1 MSPQFI
7 ENLQRK
13 RSNYSHPD
21 QATSQANSL
30 VLLSSGIYTEEERF
44 IFELLQNAV
53 DAHDN
58 FNGLLDVKI
67 LLESNYLIF
76 MHNGAAFSERDIE
89 GLCDVGNGN
98 KMKDATKI
106 GYKGIGFKSVFMR
119 SNDVTVKSG
128 GYCFKFNKE
137 YWSDYWDKYW
147 RIDEYGERDNDKRYA
162 MPWQIIPIEACP
174 PVEINTDGYNVVTYI
189 KLVNSSSVASK
200 ILTLFSNSQFLLF
213 LKSDAIKM
221 TFLVDGNER
230 IRIEKSKVNGQ
241 VVLCSNGSEDSRWL
255 IYCND
260 KVEVPEKLKN
270 LINADINTPDKL
282 KDANTFDLSFAVA
295 LGKNNKLKRLEKEE
309 SLIFTYLPTS
319 YRFGNEGFPFLVN
332 ANFITDAGRQ
342 QLHKDSEWNK
352 LIFSK
357 IPSEFLTWM
366 KDLSTV
372 YDNYWEVLPEK
383 SYGSA
388 NPLES
393 IYEDMMKEAITKIA
407 FIPRKDDSSKKILA
421 SCAFMDRMG
430 VSDAISSTALVGH
443 INRIY
448 EHSFNV
454 TDQIATVWKGSR
466 ILANYGVFIFDKRKI
481 NGLFDDVEVFANLT
495 TDLDIKLVDYLY
507 EYYQQNMSE
516 QDELVDILRKT
527 KFLLDETLQLCTPDE
542 LFYPSSYKQENA
554 LAEGAHIMHA
564 DIYNAFNTKK
574 NQIAWLSTLGVETLS
589 DITFVENVV
598 CRDGYIT
605 SENALEVGRF
615 LFNIY
620 QKEDLFGKI
629 SSYKLKYLHFL
640 TKKGNLRF
648 IKNLYLSAEYKP
660 ELNLESTLDED
671 IFISEKYCAGAST
684 AEWKVFLLKMGA
696 QEDVTEIEDTVELY
710 GDVYANRYDKPF
722 FDDVKKNAQKYG
734 WISYEGWSLKSG
746 FSFGASKVNIDTFT
760 YLSHCDDYKF
770 SKLIF
775 SSILSRFNPDE
786 IKTKVTSVSGATGYI
801 SRTVYPSMLVEVG
814 CKINHFKW
822 VIESC
827 SVIPTTKQDCRK
839 SSEVFS
845 NSIPNINEMVGNYL
859 PVIDVECTVSES
871 WQQYLGLKTY
881 LSLDDYLY
889 LLSAFA
895 ADPECAADNKSKIS
909 LVYQK
914 MVELGCLESEY
925 YRTQIKNWA
934 TSNSILSQKNKFVS
948 PNGLSY
954 ITLDGFSSNNRV
966 YIGNSILNDKIVEL
980 LALMGVKVIT
990 SDSISA
996 EFDSK
1001 SESTELKNILVA
1013 KHSALALLASGEDA
1027 DETVYS
1033 ENRLKLRNLID
1044 DTCFYHCDRIKL
1056 TYGDLNDVIE
1066 KHTFGNQNEFY
1077 YTGDLRP
1084 ANVEPLLTPLCRYLN
1099 LGGKERE
1106 LFIMFFE
1113 TLDAI
1118 KQNLKDKG
1126 YNVNLIEDEPMIDS
1140 GTINVRLDYHPD
1152 ESEYQR
1158 NMITGFKG
1166 EILVYEMLTSMG
1178 YLPECNSIS
1187 SDEDNLHSHR
1197 IEMNGKVYFCT
1208 PNYDKYDMSFMSK
1221 SGKKIYFEVKATT
1234 KSKTSQENMPISY
1247 RELSMAEECTSDANK
1262 QYYIVR
1268 VFDID
1273 TAHPDIYIFNGNL
1286 LSNENLVGIIE
1297 C

>member
-1 MSPQFI
+1 MTPQFI
-7 ENLQRK
+7 QGLQTR
-13 RSNYSHPD
+13 RSQYSHPD

-58 FNGLLDVKI
+58 VNGLLDIKI
-67 LLESNYLIF
+67 LLKADYLIF

-119 SNDVTVKSG
+119 STDVTVKSG

-137 YWSDYWDKYW
+137 YWSDYWDKNW
-147 RIDEYGERDNDKRYA
+147 KTAEYGERDTDKRYA

-174 PVEINTDGYNVVTYI
+174 PVDVNTDGYNVVTYI
-189 KLVNSSSVASK
+189 KLTHSSSIEKK
-200 ILTLFSNSQFLLF
+200 IQTLLSNSQFLLF
-213 LKSDAIKM
+213 LKSDDIKM

-241 VVLCSNGSEDSRWL
+241 VILSSNSIEDSRWL

-260 KVEVPEKLKN
+260 KVEVPENLRN

-282 KDANTFDLSFAVA
+282 KDAKTFDLSFAVA
-295 LGKNNKLKRLEKEE
+295 LGKNNKLKRLEKDE

-372 YDNYWEVLPEK
+372 FDNYWEVLPEK
-383 SYGSA
+383 SYGST

-393 IYEDMMKEAITKIA
+393 IYEDMMKEAIAKIA
-407 FIPRKDDSSKKILA
+407 FIPRKDDTSKKILA
-421 SCAFMDRMG
+421 SDAFMDRMG

-443 INRIY
+443 INRTY
-448 EHSFNV
+448 ERSFNL

-495 TDLDIKLVDYLY
+495 SDLNIKLVDYLY
-507 EYYQQNMSE
+507 EYYQQNQSE
-516 QDELVDILRKT
+516 QDELVGILRKT

-542 LFYPSSYKQENA
+542 LFYPSSYKRQNA
-554 LAEGAHIMHA
+554 LAEGAHIMHD
-564 DIYNAFNTKK
+564 DIYNAVKTKQ
-574 NQIAWLSTLGVETLS
+574 NQITWLSTLGVKTLS

-605 SENALEVGRF
+605 SENALEVGKF
-615 LFNIY
+615 LFNVY

-629 SSYKLKYLHFL
+629 SSFKLKYLHFL

-660 ELNLESTLDED
+660 ELNLEPTLDED
-671 IFISEKYCAGAST
+671 IFISEKYCEETSA

-722 FDDVKKNAQKYG
+722 FDEVRKNAQKYG
-734 WISYEGWSLKSG
+734 WISYEGWSLNSG
-746 FSFGASKVNIDTFT
+746 FSFGASEVNVDTFT

-786 IKTKVTSVSGATGYI
+786 IKTKVTSVSGATGFI
-801 SRTVYPSMLVEVG
+801 SRTVYPSMLAEVG
-814 CKINHFKW
+814 CRINHFKW
-822 VIESC
+822 VIENC
-827 SVIPTTKQDCRK
+827 SVVPTTKQDCRK
-839 SSEVFS
+839 SSEVFT
-845 NSIPNINEMVGNYL
+845 NAIPNINEMAGNYL
-859 PVIDVECTVSES
+859 PVIDVESSVSDS

-881 LSLDDYLY
+881 LTIDDYLY

-895 ADPECAADNKSKIS
+895 ADPEKAIDNKSKIS

-914 MVELGCLESEY
+914 MVEMGCLESEY
-925 YRTQIKNWA
+925 HRTQIKNWA
-934 TSNSILSQKNKFVS
+934 VKNSILSQKNLFVS
-948 PNGLSY
+948 PDELSY
-954 ITLDGFSSNNRV
+954 ITLDGFCSNNRV
-966 YIGNSILNDKIVEL
+966 YIGNPISKDKIVEL

-1001 SESTELKNILVA
+1001 SESSELKNILVA

-1033 ENRLKLRNLID
+1033 ENKSKLLNLID

-1056 TYGDLNDVIE
+1056 TYGDMNDVIE

-1084 ANVEPLLTPLCRYLN
+1084 ANIEPLLTPLCRYLN
-1099 LGGKERE
+1099 LSGKERE

-1113 TLDAI
+1113 TLDGI
-1118 KQNLKDKG
+1118 KLNLKDKG
-1126 YNVNLIEDEPMIDS
+1126 YNVDLIKAETVPDS
-1140 GTINVRLDYHPD
+1140 GNLNVKLDYHPD
-1152 ESEYQR
+1152 VSEQER
-1158 NMITGFKG
+1158 NQITGFKG
-1166 EILVYEMLTSMG
+1166 EILVYEKLVSLGYNPKCLSITSQDDCTHKLTV
-1178 YLPECNSIS
+1178 
-1187 SDEDNLHSHR
+1187 
-1197 IEMNGKVYFCT
+1197 NGKVYYCK
-1208 PNYDKYDMSFMSK
+1208 PNYEKYDISFIAK
-1221 SGKKIYFEVKATT
+1221 NGKQVYIEVKSTT
-1234 KSKTSQENMPISY
+1234 RSKHSQENMPISY
-1247 RELSMAEECTSDANK
+1247 RELTLVEECSKSIDK
-1262 QYYIVR
+1262 EYLIVR
-1268 VFDID
+1268 VFGID
-1273 TAHPDIYIFNGNL
+1273 QPSQDIYIFKGHLTDETVEIYTEESTN
-1286 LSNENLVGIIE
+1286 
-1297 C
+1297 

>member
-1 MSPQFI
+1 MSSQFI

-58 FNGLLDVKI
+58 LNGILDIKI
-67 LLESNYLIF
+67 LLKYDYLIF
-76 MHNGAAFSERDIE
+76 MHNGTAFSERDIE

-119 SNDVTVKSG
+119 STDVTVMSG

-137 YWSDYWDKYW
+137 FWSDYWEKCW
-147 RIDEYGERDNDKRYA
+147 KTTEYGERDMEKKYA

-174 PVEINTDGYNVVTYI
+174 PVELTTDGYNVVTYI
-189 KLVNSSSVASK
+189 KLTHLSSIEKK
-200 ILTLFSNSQFLLF
+200 ILNLFSNSQFLLF
-213 LKSDAIKM
+213 LKADNIKM
-221 TFLVDGNER
+221 SFLVDGNER
-230 IRIEKSKVNGQ
+230 VTIEKSRVNGQ
-241 VVLCSNGSEDSRWL
+241 VVLSSNGSEDSRWL

-260 KVEVPEKLKN
+260 KVEVPENLRN

-282 KDANTFDLSFAVA
+282 KDAKTFDLSFAVA
-295 LGKNNKLKRLEKEE
+295 LGKNNKLKRLEKDE
-309 SLIFTYLPTS
+309 SVIFTYLPTS

-366 KDLSTV
+366 KNLSTV

-393 IYEDMMKEAITKIA
+393 IYEDMMKEAIAKIA
-407 FIPRKDDSSKKILA
+407 FIPRKDDASTKILA
-421 SCAFMDRMG
+421 SDAYMDRMG
-430 VSDAISSTALVGH
+430 VSSAISSAALAGH
-443 INRIY
+443 INRTY
-448 EHSFNV
+448 ERTFNV

-481 NGLFDDVEVFANLT
+481 NGLFDDVEVFADLT

-507 EYYQQNMSE
+507 EYYQQNQAE
-516 QDELVDILRKT
+516 QDELVSILRKT
-527 KFLLDETLQLCTPDE
+527 RFLLDETLQLHTPDE
-542 LFYPSSYKQENA
+542 LFYPSSYKQQNA
-554 LAEGAHIMHA
+554 LAEGTHIMHG
-564 DIYNAFNTKK
+564 DIYDAFKTK
-574 NQIAWLSTLGVETLS
+574 NNRITWLSTLGVETLS

-605 SENALEVGRF
+605 SENVIEVGRF
-615 LFNIY
+615 LFSIY
-620 QKEDLFGKI
+620 QKEDLFGKV
-629 SSYKLKYLHFL
+629 SSYKLKYIQFL
-640 TKKGNLRF
+640 TKKGSLKF

-671 IFISEKYCAGAST
+671 IFISEKYCEGASA

-696 QEDVTEIEDTVELY
+696 QEDVTQIEDTVELY

-722 FDDVKKNAQKYG
+722 FDEVKNHAQKYG

-746 FSFGASKVNIDTFT
+746 YSFGASEVNVDTFT
-760 YLSHCDDYKF
+760 YLSHCDDYQF
-770 SKLIF
+770 SKLVF
-775 SSILSRFNPDE
+775 SSILSRFSPDE
-786 IKTKVTSVSGATGYI
+786 IKTKVTSVSGATGYF
-801 SRTVYPSMLVEVG
+801 SRTVYPSMLAEVG

-845 NSIPNINEMVGNYL
+845 NGIPNINEMVGKYL

-895 ADPECAADNKSKIS
+895 ADPESAVDNKSKIS

-934 TSNSILSQKNKFVS
+934 ASNSILSQKNMFVS
-948 PNGLSY
+948 PDELSY

-966 YIGNSILNDKIVEL
+966 YIGNSISNEKIVEL

-1027 DETVYS
+1027 DEVMYS

-1066 KHTFGNQNEFY
+1066 KHTFGSQNEFY

-1106 LFIMFFE
+1106 LFIMFIE
-1113 TLDAI
+1113 TIDGI

-1126 YNVNLIEDEPMIDS
+1126 YNVDLIQEDVVPDS
-1140 GTINVRLDYHPD
+1140 GTLNVKLDYHPD
-1152 ESEYQR
+1152 ISDQER
-1158 NMITGFKG
+1158 NLITGFKG
-1166 EILVYEMLTSMG
+1166 EILIYEKLVSLG
-1178 YLPECNSIS
+1178 YNPQCLSIS
-1187 SDEDNLHSHR
+1187 TSDDYTNQVD
-1197 IEMNGKVYFCT
+1197 MNGKQYFCK
-1208 PNYDKYDMSFMSK
+1208 PNYQKYDIRFRSH
-1221 SGKKIYFEVKATT
+1221 SGKEVFVEVKSTT
-1234 KSKTSQENMPISY
+1234 KNKYEQENMPISY
-1247 RELSMAEECTSDANK
+1247 RELAMVEECNDNSDK
-1262 QYYIVR
+1262 IYLIVR
-1268 VFDID
+1268 VFGID
-1273 TAHPDIYIFNGNL
+1273 QTSQDIYIFNGHLWDNDSIL
-1286 LSNENLVGIIE
+1286 RSEVE
-1297 C
+1297 